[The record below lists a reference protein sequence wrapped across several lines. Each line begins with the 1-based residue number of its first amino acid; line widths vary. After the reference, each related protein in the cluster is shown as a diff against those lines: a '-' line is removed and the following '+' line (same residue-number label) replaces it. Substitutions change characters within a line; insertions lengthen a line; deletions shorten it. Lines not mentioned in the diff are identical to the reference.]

1 MLHRI
6 LTAGRYVMVVPVV
19 ATFLGSIALIIFKTI
34 ELFLS
39 VGDIVLAGKGISQRS
54 AKMIAVGIIDAVDV
68 FLIAIAVY
76 IISIGL
82 YSLFVDDKL
91 NLPKWLEIK
100 NLEDLKGNL
109 ISVVI
114 AVLSVLFLQKAV
126 SWDGGHEILSFGVAV
141 AVVILALTFFLYKTN
156 ENRTKQ

>member
-6 LTAGRYVMVVPVV
+6 LTAGRYVMIIPVI
-19 ATFLGSIALIIFKTI
+19 ATYLGSVALIIFKTI
-34 ELFLS
+34 DLFFS
-39 VGDIVLAGKGISQRS
+39 VGNIVLSEGGVTQTS
-54 AKMIAVGIIDAVDV
+54 AKTIAVGIIDAVDV
-68 FLIAIAVY
+68 YLIAIAVY

-82 YSLFVDDKL
+82 YSLFVDDRL
-91 NLPKWLEIK
+91 ILPKWLEIK

-126 SWDGGHEILSFGVAV
+126 SWEDGHDILGFGVAV
-141 AVVILALTFFLYKTN
+141 AIVILALTFFLYKTN
-156 ENRTKQ
+156 ENRRK